1 MSYYGVKLAKVPFGE
16 DTLTT
21 KIDEMA
27 NTYETDS
34 EAMMFASDL
43 INLADGLR
51 DDEFLIVCKVVF

>member
-1 MSYYGVKLAKVPFGE
+1 MSYYGVKIAKVPFGE

-21 KIDEMA
+21 KVDEMS

-43 INLADGLR
+43 IDLADGLR